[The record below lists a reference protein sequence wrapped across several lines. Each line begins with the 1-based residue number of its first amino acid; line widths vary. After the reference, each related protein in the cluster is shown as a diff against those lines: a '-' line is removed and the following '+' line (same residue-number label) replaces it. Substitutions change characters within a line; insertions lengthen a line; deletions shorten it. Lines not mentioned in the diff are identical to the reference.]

1 MKQPTGQEEN
11 TMKNAEM
18 TINEM
23 QNYLLKHTDHKLV
36 NELLASGITWNDAI
50 VMAYTVATAT
60 H

>member
-1 MKQPTGQEEN
+1 
-11 TMKNAEM
+11 MKNAEM

-36 NELLASGITWNDAI
+36 NELLASGMTWNDAI